1 MARSVV
7 SPAMGWAATNKPKE
21 EDHASKSH
29 EVQMREKEESEEKE
43 N

>member
-1 MARSVV
+1 
-7 SPAMGWAATNKPKE
+7 MGWAATNKPKE

-29 EVQMREKEESEEKE
+29 EVQMREEESEEKE